1 MFSKV
6 ADEIREE
13 QRAAERAL
21 SPLQRLELAQRLG
34 DDALAN
40 YAAANGLSPEAA
52 FAELQRRRQ
61 LGRRAS
67 ASAGSR

>member
-1 MFSKV
+1 MLSKV

-21 SPLQRLELAQRLG
+21 SPLARLALAQRLG
-34 DDALAN
+34 DEALAT
-40 YAAANGLSPEAA
+40 YAEAHGLSLEAA
-52 FAELQRRRQ
+52 YAELARRRQ

-67 ASAGSR
+67 ACARAR